1 MLIVQIPIVLV
12 LLLIFIQD
20 ITGRSVYWVLF
31 LCLFVLF
38 FILRL
43 VQREPLAATGQSFAV
58 NVLFFSLQL
67 AVLSAY
73 FSLKN
78 RRWVNITDGLLG
90 WGDILFLLAAAV
102 YLSVLNFLF
111 FYVAGLIAVLLVWAL
126 HQALSKQKNNQVPLA
141 GLQALFFI
149 VILAA
154 DWWFKPFGLTGD
166 AWLLNLIM
174 KWT

>member
-1 MLIVQIPIVLV
+1 MPIVQISI
-12 LLLIFIQD
+12 LLALLFIFIQD
-20 ITGRSVYWVLF
+20 ITGRAVYWILF

-43 VQREPLAATGQSFAV
+43 IQREPLMVICQSFAV
-58 NVLFFSLQL
+58 NVLFFTVQL
-67 AVLSAY
+67 FILSGY

-78 RRWVNITDGLLG
+78 KRWVNITDGLLG
-90 WGDILFLLAAAV
+90 WGDVLFLLAAAV
-102 YLSVLNFLF
+102 FLSVLNFLF

-126 HQALSKQKNNQVPLA
+126 RQAVFKQKNNQVPLA

-149 VILAA
+149 VILAT

-166 AWLLNLIM
+166 TWLLNLMM